1 MTSLAFVPAAPLLVR
16 EVGVGQSDDLDGWRA
31 ESVRAVRDA
40 LVGASRAVVVAGGEA
55 SRLVA
60 GPVVAS
66 MRGFGVD
73 LEVGQPGGS
82 EVGWQ
87 AGIGLWLLGEV
98 GWSGPVSVVEV
109 AAGSVS
115 DAAGAVGEALAEP
128 GGSALV
134 VVADGSAGR
143 GPKAPGY
150 IIDGSEEFDDH
161 VVSALEGG
169 DAARLAALDL
179 REGARVMS
187 AGAPVWA
194 AVGAGVGSEA
204 FGAEVR
210 QVGAPFGV
218 SYAVAVWLPQG

>member
-1 MTSLAFVPAAPLLVR
+1 MTSVAFVPGAPLLVP

-40 LVGASRAVVVAGGEA
+40 LVGVSRAVVVAGGDA
-55 SRLVA
+55 SRRVA
-60 GPVVAS
+60 GPALAS

-87 AGIGLWLLGEV
+87 AGIGLWLLGEA

-109 AAGSVS
+109 ATGSES
-115 DAAGAVGEALAEP
+115 DASGAIRAALGES

-150 IIDGSEEFDDH
+150 IIEGSEEFDDH
-161 VVSALEGG
+161 VVSALAGA
-169 DAARLAALDL
+169 DAARLASLDL
-179 REGARVMS
+179 REGARVMA

-194 AVGAGVGSEA
+194 AVGAGVGSES
-204 FGAEVR
+204 FGADVR
-210 QVGAPFGV
+210 QVGAPLGV